1 MWKHS
6 LKKVKS
12 IKQQLSDCN
21 NSNLMKHL
29 EYAITDTVHLNMLLL
44 ILFH

>member
-1 MWKHS
+1 M
-6 LKKVKS
+6 
-12 IKQQLSDCN
+12 KQQYSDSN
-21 NSNLMKHL
+21 NSDLMKHL